1 MYLNKRDDETDVF
14 LKAINI
20 PERASIVCYGAIDP
34 DGSRYL
40 LGDHDGTLYL
50 LVILHDGKKVK
61 ELKIERLGE
70 TSIPSTLS
78 YLDNGVVFV
87 GKRVW
92 RLRNS
97 SSCTRKSRTSIKMA
111 TRRTCKS

>member
-1 MYLNKRDDETDVF
+1 M
-14 LKAINI
+14 
-20 PERASIVCYGAIDP
+20 YGAIDP

-87 GKRVW
+87 GR
-92 RLRNS
+92 RMATRNS

>member
-34 DGSRYL
+34 DGSRSL

-50 LVILHDGKKVK
+50 LVILHDGKRSK
-61 ELKIERLGE
+61 
-70 TSIPSTLS
+70 
-78 YLDNGVVFV
+78 N
-87 GKRVW
+87 
-92 RLRNS
+92 
-97 SSCTRKSRTSIKMA
+97 
-111 TRRTCKS
+111 